1 MFFEQGLVLSNEL
14 LRFALEFVA
23 ALVSPL
29 DLLLP
34 HVLLALEDLEV
45 SGVVV
50 LAPVQ
55 LLAEGLDLLLVLCFV
70 ELVVVR
76 GRTELMQSQVELG

>member
-1 MFFEQGLVLSNEL
+1 MFLEQHLVLSNKL

-23 ALVSPL
+23 ALVRSL

-34 HVLLALEDLEV
+34 HLLLALKNLKV

-50 LAPVQ
+50 LSPVQ
-55 LLAEGLDLLLVLCFV
+55 VLAQGLNLLLVLCFV
-70 ELVVVR
+70 ELVVIR
-76 GRTELMQSQVELG
+76 GRTKLVQS

>member
-1 MFFEQGLVLSNEL
+1 MSNKVLC
-14 LRFALEFVA
+14 FALEFVA

-50 LAPVQ
+50 LSPVQ
-55 LLAEGLDLLLVLCFV
+55 LLAEGLNLLLILCFV
-70 ELVVVR
+70 ELVVV
-76 GRTELMQSQVELG
+76 GGGTELMQAQVELG